1 MPSTVSIGSSA
12 EFSKLLSSSTIVVA
26 DFYADWCGP
35 CKAIAPTYESL
46 ATKHSKPNRVTFTKV
61 NVDNQQEIAQKYG
74 LTESNSMPTF
84 MIFRS
89 GSIINTIRGADTRGL
104 TTAIESAV
112 KLAGPAAPAYSSVG
126 RTLGGA
132 PSPRASSSRPFN
144 FKGII
149 DAVIGFLGL
158 YLISLFSFDAYSAA
172 ENSPFNVHKAG
183 QAQASGAGGKR
194 FERKTGAPTQI
205 GKKLGTIADLAD
217 KD

>member
-12 EFSKLLSSSTIVVA
+12 EFSKLLSSSTILVA

-46 ATKHSKPNRVTFTKV
+46 AAKHSKPNRVTFTKI

-74 LTESNSMPTF
+74 VRAMPTF

-89 GSIINTIRGADTRGL
+89 GSIINTIRGADARGL
-104 TTAIESAV
+104 TTAVESAV
-112 KLAGPAAPAYSSVG
+112 KLAGTAIPAYSSAG

-132 PSPRASSSRPFN
+132 PSHRASMSRSFSLQ
-144 FKGII
+144 GII

-158 YLISLFSFDAYSAA
+158 YLISLFSFDAYAAA

-183 QAQASGAGGKR
+183 QAQVNVAGGKKV
-194 FERKTGAPTQI
+194 ERRMGAPTQA